1 MGAHEITKSSLA
13 NKLQISRESL
23 TNKLGGI
30 TPWTVAEL
38 EKLAEIFNKRR
49 NYFFQQVCGQ
59 FANLGGMDMNQ
70 EDISKLNPQQAK
82 SWNNFLEY
90 LATLI
95 SNKLSNNKEDK
106 NNGSET
112 NNHSK

>member
-1 MGAHEITKSSLA
+1 
-13 NKLQISRESL
+13 
-23 TNKLGGI
+23 
-30 TPWTVAEL
+30 
-38 EKLAEIFNKRR
+38 
-49 NYFFQQVCGQ
+49 
-59 FANLGGMDMNQ
+59 MNQ

-90 LATLI
+90 LATLV

-112 NNHSK
+112 SNHSK

>member
-1 MGAHEITKSSLA
+1 MGAHETTKTSLA
-13 NKLQISRESL
+13 NLLDISIMALTLKLEGK
-23 TNKLGGI
+23 N
-30 TPWTVAEL
+30 PFTVAEL
-38 EKLAEIFNKRR
+38 EKLAEIYHRKR
-49 NYFFQQVCGQ
+49 NYFFQEKCGRSVH
-59 FANLGGMDMNQ
+59 FGGMDMNQ